1 MLGLMCGVAAICS
14 TQAARADDSP
24 AKPSADEPEQDGDE
38 SKIIVST
45 TGYASLVDARL
56 LDEAIKDAY
65 EGSKGFRRIFGWSR
79 ITAGT
84 ALVGLGIWRLVGK
97 NEDDNEFQRGLG
109 IMFLSLGGT
118 NLGEGIAIIARGVQ
132 EEDRYR
138 RWRSANERG
147 LGVRELARFEGELR
161 AMAHVRKRE
170 RKLQR
175 GLGLGRALA
184 GALLLSLVPVPS
196 LNKASRQAAYIPGSV
211 FVGTGLLQFGLS
223 YRTSSSERAWEEY
236 EAKVGLKG
244 AWLPK
249 PSFGKG
255 TITGVWSGSF

>member
-1 MLGLMCGVAAICS
+1 MCGVAGTCS
-14 TQAARADDSP
+14 TQVATADDSP
-24 AKPSADEPEQDGDE
+24 AKPSADEPEPDGDE

-65 EGSKGFRRIFGWSR
+65 EGSQGFRRIFGWSR

-84 ALVGLGIWRLVGK
+84 ALVGFRNLAAGWKERGRQRVSARPRDHVSELGW
-97 NEDDNEFQRGLG
+97 
-109 IMFLSLGGT
+109 S

-147 LGVRELARFEGELR
+147 VGVRELARFEGELR

-211 FVGTGLLQFGLS
+211 FVATGFLQFGLS
-223 YRTSSSERAWEEY
+223 YRTSSSERASEEEY

-249 PSFGKG
+249 PRFGKG